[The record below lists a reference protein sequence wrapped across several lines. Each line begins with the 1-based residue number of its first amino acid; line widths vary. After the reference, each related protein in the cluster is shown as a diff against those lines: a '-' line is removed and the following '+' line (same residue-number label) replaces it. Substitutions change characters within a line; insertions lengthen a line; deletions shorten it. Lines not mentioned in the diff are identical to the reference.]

1 MTPAARDWGLVLEA
15 VALEVIG
22 QPPARCTHELRYGNR
37 GSLVVH
43 VSGPYA
49 GSWKSWEDDVGGGVL
64 DFLRYK
70 IGLDRK
76 EAWAWLQERRLV
88 DNETAP
94 QRHSTA
100 PEPAPVT
107 VPPKSSEQ
115 MSTVSD
121 QRPLARALW
130 TASEQIPPLP
140 GHPARRWMANRC
152 LWRPE
157 LPLPSSVRWISA
169 KNPLFRGL
177 HQGIGSIAV
186 CMAAPS
192 AWEEAWPDLPEPA
205 AVHLVS
211 IDADGMPAL
220 DRPEDHTDRDGNPL
234 PGLGKR
240 NYGST
245 MGTVAVIGNPDL
257 EAATAPARVVEG
269 LADGLALAAR
279 FEGPV
284 IISIGTPARL
294 AKDIDLVAWLARA
307 AHGVVIHAD
316 ADEPGQNAARAL
328 RRALQDAGAQ
338 VRAVLPPEGSG
349 KDCADIARTAPFPP
363 LSESWDDGAATLE
376 TMHPTWPHWEVARQ
390 TSIANDR
397 GHDDQPL

>member
-1 MTPAARDWGLVLEA
+1 MTTAARDWGRVMEA
-15 VALEVIG
+15 VALEIMG
-22 QPPARCTHELRYGNR
+22 QPPTRYTHELRYGNH

-43 VSGPYA
+43 VSGSRA
-49 GSWKSWEDDVGGGVL
+49 GSWRSWEDNVGGGVL

-76 EAWAWLQERRLV
+76 EARAWLQERQLV
-88 DNETAP
+88 DNETAT
-94 QRHSTA
+94 QRPSAA

-107 VPPKSSEQ
+107 VRLHSSGQ
-115 MSTVSD
+115 TSTKSD
-121 QRPLARALW
+121 QRPLARGLW
-130 TASEQIPPLP
+130 TASDQIPILP
-140 GHPARRWMANRC
+140 GHPARRWMAKRC

-177 HQGIGSIAV
+177 HQGVGCIV
-186 CMAAPS
+186 VLMAAPS
-192 AWEEAWPDLPEPA
+192 ALEGAWPELPEPA

-211 IDADGMPAL
+211 IDGDGMPAL
-220 DRPEDHTDRDGNPL
+220 DRPENHTRRDANPS
-234 PGLGKR
+234 PGSDKR
-240 NYGST
+240 IYGST
-245 MGTVAVIGNPDL
+245 TGTVAIIGNPDL

-284 IISIGTPARL
+284 IAALGTPARL
-294 AKDIDLVAWLARA
+294 ANDSDLVAWLARA
-307 AHGVVIHAD
+307 PHGVVIHAD
-316 ADEPGQNAARAL
+316 ADDPGQNAARAL

-349 KDCADIARTAPFPP
+349 KDCADIARNAPFPP
-363 LSESWDDGAATLE
+363 LSESWADYAVKLTA
-376 TMHPTWPHWEVARQ
+376 MHPTWPRWETARQ
-390 TSIANDR
+390 SSITTEG
-397 GHDDQPL
+397 GHDDRLR